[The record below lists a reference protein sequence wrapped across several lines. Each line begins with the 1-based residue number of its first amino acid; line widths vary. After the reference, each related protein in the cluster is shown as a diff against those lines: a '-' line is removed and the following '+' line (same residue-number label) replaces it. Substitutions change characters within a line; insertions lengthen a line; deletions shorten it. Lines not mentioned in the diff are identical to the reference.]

1 MRREG
6 TFQGLHTAIV
16 ETGLRI
22 GIILFIVSEVM
33 FFSSF
38 FWAFFHRSLSPNV
51 ELGAQWPPLG
61 VQAFNPFR
69 VPLLNTIILLS
80 SGVRVTWCHH
90 SLMVGDMPERQKS
103 LAATIFLG
111 AYFTLVQLFEYIEA
125 PFSITDSRYG
135 STFFI
140 ATGFHGFHVIVGTLF
155 LAATYARMNSCSFS
169 KVHHFGFEARAWYWH
184 FVDVV

>member
-51 ELGAQWPPLG
+51 ELGAQ
-61 VQAFNPFR
+61 
-69 VPLLNTIILLS
+69 
-80 SGVRVTWCHH
+80 
-90 SLMVGDMPERQKS
+90 
-103 LAATIFLG
+103 
-111 AYFTLVQLFEYIEA
+111 
-125 PFSITDSRYG
+125 
-135 STFFI
+135 
-140 ATGFHGFHVIVGTLF
+140 
-155 LAATYARMNSCSFS
+155 
-169 KVHHFGFEARAWYWH
+169 
-184 FVDVV
+184 